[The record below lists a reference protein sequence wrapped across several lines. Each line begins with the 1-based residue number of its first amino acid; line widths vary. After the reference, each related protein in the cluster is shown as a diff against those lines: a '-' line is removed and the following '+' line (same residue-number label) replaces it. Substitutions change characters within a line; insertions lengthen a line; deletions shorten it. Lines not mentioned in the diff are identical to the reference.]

1 MPKIAIVAGEASGDL
16 LGSHLIQA
24 LKAQRSD
31 LTFIGIAGPKM
42 IAQGAKSLFSIEKLS
57 VRGYVEVLK
66 HLYGLL
72 RLRKNLF
79 KQLLAEKPAVFIG
92 VDAPDFNFWLERKF
106 KKQNI
111 PAVHY
116 VSPSIWAWRGGRMG
130 KIKRAVSHVLALFP
144 FEPALYD
151 AAGVPV
157 TYVGHPLADELPLEP
172 NTHTARVT
180 LKLKQDVLVVAM
192 LPGSRQSEVKQ
203 HAALFVKTA
212 HIMTADYKKAQSQG
226 FTLESLDL
234 KGVALDGVV
243 LKDTIFKEVKFLVP
257 LITRET
263 RDIFQHALHQSFVDY
278 PDVEL
283 DLQILFGHA
292 HDAMEAADIV
302 IVASG
307 TATLEAALLKK
318 PMVIT
323 YRMPTLSWWILK
335 RMRYQVFVGLPNILA
350 GKFLVPELLQNEA
363 TSQNL
368 ADAAKRLLS
377 DSHYLQEIKQEFTK
391 IHISL
396 KQNAAQKAAA
406 VILAYL

>member
-16 LGSHLIQA
+16 LGSHLIRA

-31 LTFIGIAGPKM
+31 LTFVGIAGPKM
-42 IAQGAKSLFSIEKLS
+42 MAEGAKSLFSIENLS

-72 RLRKNLF
+72 KLRKNLLQ
-79 KQLLAEKPAVFIG
+79 QLLSEKPSIFIG
-92 VDAPDFNFWLERKF
+92 VDAPDFNLWLERTF
-106 KKQNI
+106 KQKGI
-111 PAVHY
+111 TAIHY
-116 VSPSIWAWRGGRMG
+116 VSPSIWAWRGGRVA

-144 FEPALYD
+144 FEPVLYE
-151 AAGVPV
+151 AAQVPV

-172 NTHTARVT
+172 NTQAARET
-180 LKLKQDVLVVAM
+180 LKIKQDKLVVAM

-203 HAALFVKTA
+203 HASLFVKTA
-212 HIMTADYKKAQSQG
+212 HLLTKQQIADTALHAEFHPIQ
-226 FTLESLDL
+226 
-234 KGVALDGVV
+234 
-243 LKDTIFKEVKFLVP
+243 FLVP

-263 RDIFQHALHQSFVDY
+263 REIFEHAIHDSYAEY
-278 PDVEL
+278 PNVEL
-283 DLQILFGHA
+283 NLQILFGHA

-335 RMRYQVFVGLPNILA
+335 RMRYQPFVGLPNILA
-350 GKFLVPELLQNEA
+350 GKFLVPELLQHEA
-363 TSQNL
+363 TPQNL
-368 ADAAKRLLS
+368 ADTATRLLS
-377 DSHYLQEIKQEFTK
+377 DTNYCAEIKQIFTQ
-391 IHISL
+391 IHLNL
-396 KQNAAQKAAA
+396 KQNTAEKAAA
-406 VILAYL
+406 VILSYLK